1 MNRLLLVHAHPDDET
16 ITTGGTIAKYLA
28 AGAEVTVVTC
38 TLGEEGEVI
47 GARWGGLAADGG
59 ADQLGGYRI
68 GELSCALRA
77 LSPDPSEPL
86 EPSFLGGAG
95 RWRDS
100 GMAGAPSND
109 HPRAFIGAG
118 VDVPA
123 AVLAEVIA
131 ERRPQVVIGYDPVG
145 SYGHPDHIQVHA
157 ICAAA
162 IEIAAHAEDPWIVSK
177 HYWTVTEESA
187 LFEGLGRAQNR
198 VPAHWRM
205 PIPEELPSHPDSEIT
220 TAIDVREVFDLKV
233 AALAAHATQVTV
245 SQSGTEYALSN
256 NIVQP
261 IFGEEHFI
269 LVAGERGRPG
279 PRGRETD
286 LFEGL

>member
-16 ITTGGTIAKYLA
+16 IATGGTIAKYLA

-47 GARWGGLAADGG
+47 GARWSGLAADGG

-68 GELSCALRA
+68 GELGAALTA
-77 LSPDPSEPL
+77 LSPDAAAPVLPT
-86 EPSFLGGAG
+86 FLGGAG

-100 GMAGAPSND
+100 GMAGAPSNG

-118 VDVPA
+118 VDAPA
-123 AVLAEVIA
+123 AVLAQVIA
-131 ERRPQVVIGYDPVG
+131 DTRPQVLVSYDPVG
-145 SYGHPDHIQVHA
+145 GYGHPDHIAVHA

-162 IEIAAHAEDPWIVSK
+162 IDVAARADEPWVVSK

-187 LFEGLGRAQNR
+187 LSDGLASAQTR
-198 VPAHWRM
+198 VPPGWRM
-205 PIPEELPSHPDSEIT
+205 PTPGELPSHPDAEIS
-220 TAIDVREVFDLKV
+220 TAIDIREVYDRKV

-245 SQSGTEYALSN
+245 SESGTEYALSN
-256 NIVQP
+256 NIIQP
-261 IFGEEHFI
+261 ILGEEHFI
-269 LVAGERGRPG
+269 LVAGERGRLDSA
-279 PRGRETD
+279 GRETD
-286 LFEGL
+286 LFGGL

>member
-47 GARWGGLAADGG
+47 GAQWSGLAADGG

-68 GELSCALRA
+68 GELTAALAA
-77 LSPDPSEPL
+77 LSPDAAAPL
-86 EPSFLGGAG
+86 APRFLGGAG
-95 RWRDS
+95 HWRDS
-100 GMAGAPSND
+100 GMAGAPSNE
-109 HPRAFIGAG
+109 HHRAFIGAG
-118 VDVPA
+118 PDLPA
-123 AVLAEVIA
+123 AVLAEIIA
-131 ERRPQVVIGYDPVG
+131 ETRPHVLVGYDPVG

-162 IEIAAHAEDPWIVSK
+162 IDIAARADDPWVVSK
-177 HYWTVTEESA
+177 HYWTVTEETA
-187 LFEGLGRAQNR
+187 LSDGLEQAQTR
-198 VPAHWRM
+198 VPADWRM
-205 PIPEELPSHPDSEIT
+205 PVAGELPSHPDAEIT
-220 TAIDVREVFDLKV
+220 TAVDVSEFYDRKV

-245 SQSGTEYALSN
+245 SESGTEYALSN
-256 NIVQP
+256 NIIQP

-269 LVAGERGRPG
+269 LVAGERGESDTT
-279 PRGRETD
+279 GRETD
-286 LFEGL
+286 LFGGL